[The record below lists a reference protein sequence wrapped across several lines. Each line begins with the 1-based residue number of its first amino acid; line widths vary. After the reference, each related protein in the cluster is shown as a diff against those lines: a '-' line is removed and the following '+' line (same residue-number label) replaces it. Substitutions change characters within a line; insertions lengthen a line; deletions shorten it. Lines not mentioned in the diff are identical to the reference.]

1 MKPKRIDASLRRM
14 AEDAVLD
21 ARVQL
26 GGGVSPGR
34 VRQFAAELLFDRYG
48 QTSVLDVYLDDAIA
62 VLDYLKKTTKTENRT
77 SNR

>member
-14 AEDAVLD
+14 AEDAVFD
-21 ARVQL
+21 AREQL

-48 QTSVLDVYLDDAIA
+48 QTSVLAVYLNDAIA
-62 VLDYLKKTTKTENRT
+62 VLDYLKKTTETENRT